1 MIMTLMR
8 VQQAS
13 NQPPVDNLTTL
24 DGTDKYL
31 TPPVLWPA
39 GARLKKGFT
48 RAAILSPT
56 SAGLSTSECSSDEN
70 TTTNFIF
77 EVILDRG
84 EAYLVAK
91 EILFSADDL
100 GIPETRTIVDYSS
113 GWTHNIL
120 LLDEEDQDPSR

>member
-1 MIMTLMR
+1 MTLMR

-13 NQPPVDNLTTL
+13 DQPLIDDLTSL
-24 DGTDKYL
+24 SGTDKYL

-39 GARLKKGFT
+39 HAQLKKGFT

-56 SAGLSTSECSSDEN
+56 SVGLSNSEGRSDEL
-70 TTTNFIF
+70 TTASYVF

-84 EAYLVAK
+84 EAYLAEK
-91 EILFSADDL
+91 KIIFEADDRVASKPRS
-100 GIPETRTIVDYSS
+100 IKDYQS

-120 LLDEEDQDPSR
+120 ELDQEPSS

>member
-1 MIMTLMR
+1 MTLMR

-13 NQPPVDNLTTL
+13 DQPPVDNLTTL
-24 DGTDKYL
+24 DGSDKYL
-31 TPPVLWPA
+31 TPPVLWPTN
-39 GARLKKGFT
+39 ARLKKGFT

-56 SAGLSTSECSSDEN
+56 SAGLSTSEGSRDDN

-91 EILFSADDL
+91 EILFSAVE
-100 GIPETRTIVDYSS
+100 GETLESRTIIDYSS

-120 LLDEEDQDPSR
+120 LLDGGRDPSS